1 MQILE
6 KQRPNKSR
14 IVEANEKKSTCM
26 RRGELVDSFEDF
38 DVEEDREESC
48 VLKLLFE
55 DNEFVVEAVVFGA
68 WRFDDLRVRILL

>member
-14 IVEANEKKSTCM
+14 IVEANDNKITCM
-26 RRGELVDSFEDF
+26 RRGELVDSFEDL

-48 VLKLLFE
+48 VLKLFE
-55 DNEFVVEAVVFGA
+55 DNEFVVEAVVFVAG
-68 WRFDDLRVRILL
+68 RFDDLRVRILL